1 MHQATA
7 GPSPRSAR
15 LGAIS
20 NDPCRQQNAVSS
32 LLTGTAC
39 LHGAAPASAQGNTG
53 FDPQR
58 DLGCPVPDLGSGTD
72 GAVELKEAFVFG
84 AAPGDCF
91 PWVRRELNGSYRKSD
106 TAKVKAQGQS
116 VSGKG
121 DAAAAVGLFNVYF
134 DPDLGVPVHPHRGG
148 GVGGAYVKLETGDDP
163 RSGSAMRPAPSPAT
177 SRPASRTMARGTS
190 RQAPAPATCGSRAP
204 TSRQRRRRQY
214 GRGRRRRRHLPEI
227 LIGLRCIF

>member
-53 FDPQR
+53 FDPQG
-58 DLGCPVPDLGSGTD
+58 DLGYAFPDLGSGID
-72 GAVELKEAFVFG
+72 GAVELKDAFVFG

-134 DPDLGVPVHPHRGG
+134 DPDLGVPVHPHLGG

-163 RSGSAMRPAPSPAT
+163 RLRVGDEAGAFACNLAAGVSYDGTGHVTLSAGYR
-177 SRPASRTMARGTS
+177 
-190 RQAPAPATCGSRAP
+190 
-204 TSRQRRRRQY
+204 
-214 GRGRRRRRHLPEI
+214 
-227 LIGLRCIF
+227 